1 MEWVLVSLMWLF
13 AIFTIFIAASIA
25 VGVVYLIYLV
35 SKLFRNTD
43 PYDLG
48 EDP

>member
-13 AIFTIFIAASIA
+13 AILTILISASIA
-25 VGVVYLIYLV
+25 VGVTYLIYLV
-35 SKLFRNTD
+35 SKRFRNVD
-43 PYDLG
+43 PYDIG